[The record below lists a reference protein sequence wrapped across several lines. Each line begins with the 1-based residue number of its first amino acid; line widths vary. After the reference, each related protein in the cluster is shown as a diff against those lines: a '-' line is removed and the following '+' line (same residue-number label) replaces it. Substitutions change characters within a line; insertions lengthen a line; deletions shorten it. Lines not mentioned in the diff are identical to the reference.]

1 MRRARLTFLGAY
13 HHIMNRGINGEAIFR
28 GKKMKREFI
37 RILGEKAQKN
47 RIKILAYC
55 IMDNHYHLILQN
67 TTDRLSLFMKQLNS
81 QYGTFY
87 RLRNGGRGYVFQNR
101 YKSTLIQED
110 LYLKTA
116 IAYVLLNPVKA
127 GVAEKPGAYLWST
140 YPMYFTKGKRPD
152 WIAGAEVEAE
162 FGSREGLL
170 EYLNSMAEQEM
181 EPEKTRAGSILGEG
195 EYIKRA
201 IKSFNRR
208 KTEGNNAVKKR
219 IGDYAFKS
227 REEVIR
233 EYEGLKGI
241 SVEKIDTGT
250 LAGKRQRSELLLKLK
265 DEAGMKYGEILKLPL
280 FRDIKYNSIATLYN
294 RFKAKIVDNC

>member
-1 MRRARLTFLGAY
+1 MTFLGAY
-13 HHIMNRGINGEAIFR
+13 HHIMNRGINGEAIFL
-28 GKKMKREFI
+28 GKKKKKEFI

-67 TTDRLSLFMKQLNS
+67 TTDRLALFMKQLNS
-81 QYGTFY
+81 QYATYY
-87 RLRNGGRGYVFQNR
+87 RISYGGRGYVFQNR

-127 GVAEKPGAYLWST
+127 GAAEKPGAYPWST
-140 YPMYFTKGKRPD
+140 YPMYFSQGKRPD
-152 WIAGAEVEAE
+152 WIAAGEVEAE
-162 FGSREGLL
+162 FGSREGMQ
-170 EYLNSMAEQEM
+170 EYLNNMLEQEM
-181 EPEKTRAGSILGEG
+181 EPEITRVGTILGEG

-201 IKSFNRR
+201 IRSYNRR
-208 KTEGNNAVKKR
+208 KTGGNTAVKKR
-219 IGDYAFKS
+219 IGDYTFKS

-241 SVEKIDTGT
+241 SVETIDTGT
-250 LAGKRQRSELLLKLK
+250 LAGKRLRSELLVKLK
-265 DEAGMKYGEILKLPL
+265 EEAGMRYGEILELRL

-294 RFKAKIVDNC
+294 RFKGKTSDKC